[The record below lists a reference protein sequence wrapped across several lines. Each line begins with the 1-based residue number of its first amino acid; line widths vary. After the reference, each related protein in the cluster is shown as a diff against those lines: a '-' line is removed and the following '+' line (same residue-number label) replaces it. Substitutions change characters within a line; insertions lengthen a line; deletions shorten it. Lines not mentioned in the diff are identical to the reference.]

1 MSILVLVYWTSLLI
15 PGYAL
20 ARRVD
25 PEGVQSGFM
34 SALALSFVAAAAALS
49 VVAIPGY
56 VLGVPLALLTL
67 AAGGLVLWGVVD
79 LAVQR
84 RWGEVAG
91 LALGV
96 LGLEIAI
103 VLGDLVLSARV
114 GSILGADAVVH
125 VARVRFLLEQGLS
138 NRDPFIGGD
147 FFYPS
152 YHTNLIHALLA
163 SAAQATRTD
172 PLVTWFSSLAAAK
185 ALVVSGAWYAG
196 WAIFRSRAAAWVAAL
211 FVLGSRGP
219 VTFMLYPNQL
229 APWFLVPVLL
239 GCVVRTIVDG
249 PDRNRA
255 IAIAAVMLVVA
266 QTHAIYA
273 VFVAMTIAPVFTV
286 WAVIQWWR
294 RAEHRRAALLCVAA
308 FAIAA
313 PFPVVTYATTAHHP
327 ASGIAAGGDRPSRAE
342 ETREQ
347 RQARKARIKVSGRL
361 KVFDNGWVM
370 HKFGRGFTGRR
381 GLGVLLAAM
390 ACSAMVL
397 VGRRREMVWLLAVL
411 LTVAAWLHVP
421 PLCTALVRAAGAEW
435 IVHRLGAF
443 QDVIFALLLPGS
455 LAASVETMW
464 RERAAGESRPWLS
477 WTVFRW
483 SLGVVCVFAGALFG
497 SHRSPYNWTSYL
509 RRAGEPANTRLGR
522 DLRPMLRFSDE
533 LREHVRPNAVVVC
546 DPSMGMRA
554 VMARH
559 CRIITSTSSSIAV
572 PDHLARGREVKRI
585 IRNRTPAEE
594 REALIDEYDVTYA
607 LLDRPAPAWVLER
620 ISEYWLTEYGWCV
633 VRLRPPGE
641 PADTILGDYDQALLD
656 AGRIE
661 EAIPLLLARVERAPD
676 HFGAQF
682 RLGRALAQTGRADEA
697 IAAFE
702 AARRLRPRDA
712 RPVIMLGNAYAD
724 LGRFEEAIET
734 YYDTLDLAEG
744 AGDDRAVASA
754 WFNIGNMHYRRGEW
768 DDALD
773 AYADALEANPY
784 HDEAAHWR
792 DEAMRRIEEGASSP
806 PAATRDDDVP

>member
-1 MSILVLVYWTSLLI
+1 LSILVLAYWTSLLI

-25 PEGVQSGFM
+25 PEGVKSGFM

-49 VVAIPGY
+49 AVAIPGY
-56 VLGVPLALLTL
+56 VLGAPLALLTL

-79 LAVQR
+79 LTVQR
-84 RWGEVAG
+84 QWSEVAG

-103 VLGDLVLSARV
+103 VLADLVLSVRV
-114 GSILGADAVVH
+114 GSILGADAMVH
-125 VARVRFLLEQGLS
+125 VARVRFLLEHGLS
-138 NRDPFIGGD
+138 NRDPFVGGE

-163 SAAQATRTD
+163 TAAQATRTD
-172 PLVTWFSSLAAAK
+172 PLVTWFSSLAVAK

-229 APWFLVPVLL
+229 VPWFLVPVLL

-255 IAIAAVMLVVA
+255 IAIAAVMLVIA

-286 WAVIQWWR
+286 WAAVQWWR
-294 RAEHRRAALLCVAA
+294 RDEHRRAALLCVAA

-327 ASGIAAGGDRPSRAE
+327 ATGIAGGGVRPSRAA

-381 GLGVLLAAM
+381 GLSVLLLAM

-421 PLCTALVRAAGAEW
+421 PLCTALVRTAGAEW

-455 LAASVETMW
+455 LATAVESMW
-464 RERAAGESRPWLS
+464 RGSATSESRPWLS

-483 SLGVVCVFAGALFG
+483 SLGVVCVFAGAFFG
-497 SHRSPYNWTSYL
+497 SHRSPYNWTRYL
-509 RRAGEPANTRLGR
+509 ARAQESASVRYGR
-522 DLRPMLRFSDE
+522 DLRPMLRFSNE
-533 LREHVRPNAVVVC
+533 LREHVRSNAVVLC

-554 VMARH
+554 VMAH
-559 CRIITSTSSSIAV
+559 DCRIITSTSSSVAV
-572 PDHLARGREVKRI
+572 PDHLPRGREVKRI

-594 REALIDEYDVTYA
+594 RETLIEKYDVTYA
-607 LLDRPAPAWVLER
+607 LFDRPAPAWVVDR

-633 VRLRPPGE
+633 VRLHPPGA
-641 PADTILGDYDQALLD
+641 PAETILGDYDQALLD
-656 AGRIE
+656 AGRVE
-661 EAIPLLLARVERAPD
+661 DAIPLLMTRVQQDPD
-676 HFGAQF
+676 HFGTQF

-702 AARRLRPRDA
+702 AARRLRPGDA
-712 RPVIMLGNAYAD
+712 RPAIMLGNVYAD
-724 LGRFEEAIET
+724 LERFDDAIAA
-734 YYDTLDLAEG
+734 YYDTLDIAER
-744 AGDDRAVASA
+744 AGDDRAVVSA
-754 WFNIGNMHYRRGEW
+754 WFNIGNTHYRRGEW
-768 DDALD
+768 DDARD
-773 AYADALEANPY
+773 AYADALEADPH
-784 HDEAAHWR
+784 HDDAAHWR
-792 DEAMRRIEEGASSP
+792 DETMRRIEEGASSP
-806 PAATRDDDVP
+806 P